1 MKRLAILAASALA
14 LWPAA
19 AKAEA
24 KRATQSNDPNSTI
37 AIEMRFGPYRPNVD
51 SDPALH
57 GAPYQELFGDSRRF
71 MIGLEVDWEALHIKH
86 LGSFGVGGWIGYTKA
101 SGTAFVTKTGLPSAE
116 ETSLWVMP
124 FAALAFAR
132 FDVIARETFVPIV
145 PYAKF
150 GVGSSLWQATNG
162 RGTVVADKDQTLGR
176 GHTNG
181 LIYALGAMVML
192 DFLQPQTA
200 KTFRVEQGVN
210 HTYLFAEWTVTSFNG
225 LGQSSALRVGDST
238 WNLGF
243 AFEM

>member
-1 MKRLAILAASALA
+1 MKRLAFLVAGALA
-14 LWPAA
+14 TWPAVAGAQERRA
-19 AKAEA
+19 AP
-24 KRATQSNDPNSTI
+24 SNDPNSTI
-37 AIEMRFGPYRPNVD
+37 AVEMRLGPYRPNVD
-51 SDPALH
+51 SDPALR
-57 GAPYQELFGDSRRF
+57 GTPYQDLFGGSRRF

-86 LGSFGVGGWIGYTKA
+86 LGSFGLGGWIGYTKA
-101 SGTAFVTKTGLPSAE
+101 TGTAFVTKTGLPSDE
-116 ETSLWVMP
+116 GTGLWVMP
-124 FAALAFAR
+124 FAALAVAR
-132 FDVIARETFVPIV
+132 FDVVARETFLPIV

-162 RGTVVADKDQTLGR
+162 RGTAVADKDQTIGR

-181 LIYALGAMVML
+181 LIYAVGAMVML